1 MAMKSKSN
9 GNLSAEERVRQK
21 RERGQRGGE
30 RVPRAM
36 LPQYTECVFFF
47 PYGSITISLIHG
59 YGLAV
64 SASKIMFA

>member
-1 MAMKSKSN
+1 MK
-9 GNLSAEERVRQK
+9 Q
-21 RERGQRGGE
+21 E
-30 RVPRAM
+30 RVPHAAV
-36 LPQYTECVFFF
+36 PQYTECVCVFLFFS